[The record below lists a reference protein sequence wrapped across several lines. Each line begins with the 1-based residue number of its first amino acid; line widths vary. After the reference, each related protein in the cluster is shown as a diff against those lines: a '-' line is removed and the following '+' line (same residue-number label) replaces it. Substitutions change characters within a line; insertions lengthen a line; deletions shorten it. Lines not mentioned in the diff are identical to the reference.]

1 MEGQNYS
8 LKILLIAAGVYT
20 LTWGAP
26 VEKRN
31 TEISKNVNET
41 FAAARVMRNLT
52 MCTTNT
58 SWTLPCWLSCHGT
71 TFTKSSIADWLQCNL
86 QSDSF
91 NGAVTGAVLKCF
103 NNSDGNPQKCK
114 LAAAAI
120 TLYDTTKDFIRTYQE
135 DTKENIHIVDGCNT
149 IVPDN
154 VEQTLCD
161 TSARILCS
169 LKEIYRI
176 NSIRYDGHLDIEA
189 YCNVHAHSH

>member
-1 MEGQNYS
+1 MEGQSSS
-8 LKILLIAAGVYT
+8 LKILLIAAAVYT
-20 LTWGAP
+20 LAWGASA
-26 VEKRN
+26 ERCN

-120 TLYDTTKDFIRTYQE
+120 TLHDTTKDFIRTYQN
-135 DTKENIHIVDGCNT
+135 DTKENIRIVDGCST
-149 IVPDN
+149 TTVPDN
-154 VEQTLCD
+154 VEQTLCN
-161 TSARILCS
+161 TTVRILCS
-169 LKEIYRI
+169 LEKIYCI
-176 NSIRYDGHLDIEA
+176 NSIRYDGHSDIESF
-189 YCNVHAHSH
+189 CN